1 MRLTNG
7 SRIENLPAQFDGGF
21 PQGIPC
27 QSPANEHFYLQQKMR
42 VLFLINSLVGGGAER
57 VFSGVV
63 NRILPYLP
71 MADVEVVLLDE
82 APRCYKITAPVRITC
97 LGSDGSLL
105 DSYQRLKRYLS
116 ANRPHLVVS
125 FLTRANY
132 LSVAFSRRFGYRCII
147 SERSN
152 PAGAIGNGVVGWARK
167 WSVRALYPRADH
179 VIAVSE
185 GVKTSLVNQFF
196 VSPRAITVIPNPCD
210 IAELERQGRNAC
222 ELHADPRLQQGYI
235 IAVGRLVECKRY
247 DVLIRAYAEGGF
259 LQPLVIL
266 GEGPL
271 LGELRQLAAALG
283 VADRVLFPGFLAN
296 PHAAMARACVFVLSS
311 DIEGFPNSLIEAMG
325 LGLPVIS
332 ANCPHG
338 PGEILDEETTPD
350 IRGVHHAR
358 YGVLV
363 PTADVQA
370 LSAALSE
377 VLADASLRDDLGRRA
392 RKRAAEF
399 GVTAAMSRYA
409 AAINDQLLILAQLR
423 SVKS

>member
-1 MRLTNG
+1 MRFTNG
-7 SRIENLPAQFDGGF
+7 TRIEPSSMHFDAAFSGSV
-21 PQGIPC
+21 QR
-27 QSPANEHFYLQQKMR
+27 QAPANEQCYLPQKMR

-71 MADVEVVLLDE
+71 MAEVEVVLLDNE
-82 APRCYKITAPVRITC
+82 TRCYDISAPVRITC
-97 LGSDGSLL
+97 LGSDGSVL
-105 DSYQRLKRYLS
+105 DSYTRLKRYLN
-116 ANRPHLVVS
+116 ANRPDLVVS

-132 LSVAFSRRFGYRCII
+132 LAVAFARRFGYRCII

-152 PAGAIGNGVVGWARK
+152 PSGAIGNGVVGWARK

-185 GVKTSLVNQFF
+185 GVKASLVNQFF
-196 VSPRAITVIPNPCD
+196 LSPGAVTVIPNPCD
-210 IAELERQGRNAC
+210 IAELERQGQQAC
-222 ELHADPRLQQGYI
+222 DLHSDPRLQQGYI

-259 LQPLVIL
+259 SLPLVIL

-271 LGELRQLAAALG
+271 LQELQQLASELG

-296 PHAAMARACVFVLSS
+296 PHAAMARATVFVLSS

-332 ANCPHG
+332 SNCHHG
-338 PGEILDEETTPD
+338 PGEILDEVTTPD
-350 IRGVHHAR
+350 ISGVHHGR
-358 YGVLV
+358 HGLLV
-363 PTADVQA
+363 PTADVQSLNKA
-370 LSAALSE
+370 LQE
-377 VLADASLRDDLGRRA
+377 VLASDAFRQELGRRA
-392 RKRAAEF
+392 RRRAAEF
-399 GVTAAMSRYA
+399 GVTTAMCRYA
-409 AAINDQLLILAQLR
+409 AAINHQLLHIAHTR
-423 SVKS
+423 FVK